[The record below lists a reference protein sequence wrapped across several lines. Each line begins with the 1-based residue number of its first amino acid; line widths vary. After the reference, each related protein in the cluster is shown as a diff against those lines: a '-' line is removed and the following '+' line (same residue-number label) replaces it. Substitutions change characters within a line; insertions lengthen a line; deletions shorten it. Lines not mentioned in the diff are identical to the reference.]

1 MRRCLLALVF
11 ALAAS
16 APAAEPCSKDGLLFF
31 PAPGAVVP
39 TNVQFLLEGVGE
51 GQAQVQALLSAR
63 AIALLPAQGDPIE
76 VKAEK
81 GYLSAMSRVAIRLRP
96 LKALEPGVE
105 YTLALPPELAGVHLI
120 NDRLGDGSLR
130 WLAGSGPDKKAPKY
144 KQKPA
149 SSEGAWDKTKDGG
162 ILRILKLRTVLEETS
177 PAWVLITMQ
186 RARGGSSK
194 QVYPAAVEGDTI
206 TVGHDACSG
215 NFSFEDGRAYKL
227 SFELFDAAGNR
238 GTEKHT
244 LEVAAP
250 RPPL

>member
-1 MRRCLLALVF
+1 MRRRVVALLLALGGS
-11 ALAAS
+11 AS
-16 APAAEPCSKDGLLFF
+16 AAEPCTKDGLLFF

-63 AIALLPAQGDPIE
+63 AIALLPAQGEPIE

-81 GYLSAMSRVAIRLRP
+81 GYLSAMARVAIRLRP
-96 LKALEPGVE
+96 LRALEPGTE
-105 YTLALPPELAGVHLI
+105 YTLALPPELAGVRLI
-120 NDRLGDGSLR
+120 NDRLGDGTLR
-130 WLAGSGPDKKAPKY
+130 WLAGAGPDKKAPRY
-144 KQKPA
+144 KQRPA
-149 SSEGAWDKTKDGG
+149 SSEGAWEKTKDGG
-162 ILRILKLRTVLEETS
+162 VVRFLKLRTVLEETS

-194 QVYPAAVEGDTI
+194 QVYPAAVEGGTI
-206 TVGHDACSG
+206 VVGHDACSG

-227 SFELFDAAGNR
+227 GFELFDAAGNR
-238 GTEKHT
+238 GTDSHT